1 MGNKGAEEKR
11 LHFAVEDPDAP
22 GNWPRV
28 WLIWRGNALLSSAK
42 GHEYF
47 LKHYLGTHHNSIA
60 DESDD
65 MPEGVKRSDPAPVGK
80 LDLVVDINFRM
91 DTSALYSDLILPAA
105 TWYEKDDLNSTDLHS
120 FIHPLS
126 AAVPPCWESRSDWDI
141 FKALAAKTAEL
152 ARTHFPAPFR
162 EVMAAPLV
170 MTPRLRLPKVRC
182 VHGTME
188 SVQRSPAGLCHGS
201 RWWSVIIRRSMNGS
215 YPSAPGCGRG
225 CERREL
231 AGRSPT
237 STPNS

>member
-1 MGNKGAEEKR
+1 
-11 LHFAVEDPDAP
+11 
-22 GNWPRV
+22 
-28 WLIWRGNALLSSAK
+28 
-42 GHEYF
+42 
-47 LKHYLGTHHNSIA
+47 
-60 DESDD
+60 

-141 FKALAAKTAEL
+141 FKALAAKTTEL

-162 EVMAAPLV
+162 EVMAAPLCHD
-170 MTPRLRLPKVRC
+170 TPAEIAQSKVRAWY
-182 VHGTME
+182 HGECAAVPGRTMPQFTVVE
-188 SVQRSPAGLCHGS
+188 RDYAQIYERLISLGTQA
-201 RWWSVIIRRSMNGS
+201 
-215 YPSAPGCGRG
+215 ARG
-225 CERREL
+225 DARERGL

-237 STPNS
+237 FTTNS